1 MRVSTVFLGLVLIL
15 LGVFGVLNRTS
26 LTFPHTL
33 NLGFVV
39 FREAP
44 VGLYVLITA
53 AVLSVFFVLLDLFND
68 LRQKA
73 EQGRVLR
80 QLESVRLQLETGEN
94 ARFEALKG
102 QLERITQ
109 LVSTG
114 TGGRGGGTQ
123 GVSVDL
129 SSVLSRIDTVRD
141 EIAADIAYSED
152 SILRELRGQGVEEK
166 SSSSGPQPLLR
177 KRG

>member
-1 MRVSTVFLGLVLIL
+1 MRISTVLLVVVLIL
-15 LGVFGVLNRTS
+15 LAALGILNRNF
-26 LTFPHTL
+26 LTYPHTL
-33 NLGFVV
+33 NLGFAT
-39 FREAP
+39 FREVS
-44 VGLYVLITA
+44 VGLYLLIIA
-53 AVLSVFFVLLDLFND
+53 AGLSAFFVVLDAFND

-109 LVSTG
+109 LVSA
-114 TGGRGGGTQ
+114 GGRGNGTQ
-123 GVSVDL
+123 GVGVDL
-129 SSVLSRIDTVRD
+129 SSVLSRIETVRD

-152 SILRELRGQGVEEK
+152 SILRQMRGQDAPDEIR
-166 SSSSGPQPLLR
+166 SSSPQPLLR

>member
-33 NLGFVV
+33 NLGFAV
-39 FREAP
+39 FTEVP
-44 VGLYVLITA
+44 VGLYVLIA
-53 AVLSVFFVLLDLFND
+53 AAGLSVFFVVLDAFND

-73 EQGRVLR
+73 EQGRVLK

-94 ARFEALKG
+94 ARFEALQA
-102 QLERITQ
+102 QLERIAQ
-109 LVSTG
+109 LVGSGSHRGG
-114 TGGRGGGTQ
+114 TG
-123 GVSVDL
+123 SVDL
-129 SSVLSRIDTVRD
+129 SSVISRIETVRD

-152 SILRELRGQGVEEK
+152 AVLRELRGQSVEEK

>member
-33 NLGFVV
+33 NLGFAV
-39 FREAP
+39 FTEVP
-44 VGLYVLITA
+44 VGLYVLIA
-53 AVLSVFFVLLDLFND
+53 AAGLSVFFVVLDAFND

-73 EQGRVLR
+73 EQGRVLK

-94 ARFEALKG
+94 ARFEALQA
-102 QLERITQ
+102 QLERIAQ
-109 LVSTG
+109 LVGSGSNRGG
-114 TGGRGGGTQ
+114 TG
-123 GVSVDL
+123 SVDL
-129 SSVLSRIDTVRD
+129 SSVISRIETVRD

-152 SILRELRGQGVEEK
+152 AVLRELRGQSVEEK

>member
-33 NLGFVV
+33 NLGFVT

-44 VGLYVLITA
+44 VGLYVLIA
-53 AVLSVFFVLLDLFND
+53 AAGLSVFFVALDAFND

-73 EQGRVLR
+73 EQGRVLK
-80 QLESVRLQLETGEN
+80 QLESVRLQLESGEN
-94 ARFEALKG
+94 ARFEALKS

-114 TGGRGGGTQ
+114 GRGGVTQ

-129 SSVLSRIDTVRD
+129 SSVLARIETVRD

-152 SILRELRGQGVEEK
+152 SILRELRGGDTPSETR
-166 SSSSGPQPLLR
+166 SSSPQPLLR

>member
-1 MRVSTVFLGLVLIL
+1 MVFLGVVLTL
-15 LGVFGVLNRTS
+15 LGIFGVLNRTS

-33 NLGFVV
+33 NLGFAV
-39 FREAP
+39 FTEVP
-44 VGLYVLITA
+44 VGLYVLIA
-53 AVLSVFFVLLDLFND
+53 AAGLSVFFVVLDAFND

-73 EQGRVLR
+73 EQGRVLK
-80 QLESVRLQLETGEN
+80 QLESVRVQLETGEN
-94 ARFEALKG
+94 ARFEALQG

-109 LVSTG
+109 LVGSG
-114 TGGRGGGTQ
+114 GSGRGGNG
-123 GVSVDL
+123 SVDF
-129 SSVLSRIDTVRD
+129 SSVMTRIETVRD

-166 SSSSGPQPLLR
+166 NGSSGPQPLLR

>member
-1 MRVSTVFLGLVLIL
+1 MRVSTIFLVLVLIL
-15 LGVFGVLNRTS
+15 LAIFGVLNHTS
-26 LTFPHTL
+26 LTAPHTL

-109 LVSTG
+109 LVSA
-114 TGGRGGGTQ
+114 GGRGNGTQ
-123 GVSVDL
+123 GVGVDL
-129 SSVLSRIDTVRD
+129 SSVLSRIETVRD

-152 SILRELRGQGVEEK
+152 SILRQMRGQDAPDEIR
-166 SSSSGPQPLLR
+166 SSSPQPLLR

>member
-1 MRVSTVFLGLVLIL
+1 MRVSTIFLVLVLIL
-15 LGVFGVLNRTS
+15 LAIFGVLNHTS
-26 LTFPHTL
+26 LTYPHTL

-80 QLESVRLQLETGEN
+80 QLESVRVQLETGEN

-109 LVSTG
+109 LVG
-114 TGGRGGGTQ
+114 AGGRGNGTQ
-123 GVSVDL
+123 GGPL
-129 SSVLSRIDTVRD
+129 ER
-141 EIAADIAYSED
+141 A
-152 SILRELRGQGVEEK
+152 K
-166 SSSSGPQPLLR
+166 SH
-177 KRG
+177 

>member
-1 MRVSTVFLGLVLIL
+1 MRVSTVLLVLVLIL
-15 LGVFGVLNRTS
+15 LAVLGILNRNF

-33 NLGFVV
+33 NLGFAV
-39 FREAP
+39 FRELP
-44 VGLYVLITA
+44 VGLFLLITA
-53 AVLSVFFVLLDLFND
+53 AGLSAFFVVLDAFND

-80 QLESVRLQLETGEN
+80 QLESVRVQLETGEN
-94 ARFEALKG
+94 ARFEALKS
-102 QLERITQ
+102 QLERIAQ

-114 TGGRGGGTQ
+114 GRGSGTQ
-123 GVSVDL
+123 GVNVDL
-129 SSVLSRIDTVRD
+129 SSVLSRIETVRD

-152 SILRELRGQGVEEK
+152 SILRELRGHDAPNEIR
-166 SSSSGPQPLLR
+166 SSSPQPLLR

>member
-1 MRVSTVFLGLVLIL
+1 MRISTVFLVLTLIL
-15 LGVFGVLNRTS
+15 LAIFGVLNHTS
-26 LTFPHTL
+26 LTYPHTL

-80 QLESVRLQLETGEN
+80 QLESVRVQLETGEN

-109 LVSTG
+109 LVG
-114 TGGRGGGTQ
+114 AGGRGNGTQ
-123 GVSVDL
+123 GAGVDL
-129 SSVLSRIDTVRD
+129 SSVLNRIETVRD

-152 SILRELRGQGVEEK
+152 SILRQLRGQDTPDEIR
-166 SSSSGPQPLLR
+166 SSSPQPLLR

>member
-1 MRVSTVFLGLVLIL
+1 MRVSTVFLGLVLSL

-94 ARFEALKG
+94 ARFEALQA

-114 TGGRGGGTQ
+114 GGRGGVTQ

-129 SSVLSRIDTVRD
+129 SSVLSRIETVRD

-152 SILRELRGQGVEEK
+152 VVLRELRGQSVEEK